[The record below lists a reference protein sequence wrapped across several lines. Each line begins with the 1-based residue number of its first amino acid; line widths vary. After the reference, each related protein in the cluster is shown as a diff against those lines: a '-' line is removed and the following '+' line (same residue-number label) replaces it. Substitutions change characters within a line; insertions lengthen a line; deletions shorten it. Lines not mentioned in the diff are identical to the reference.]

1 MNFDLEGKVVLV
13 SGASRG
19 IGRSIA
25 QAFADEGCRLAICA
39 RGREALDAVASEL
52 TQRGTEVLAVPA
64 DLTKAAEAEH
74 VVNAALER
82 FGAIHVLINN
92 VGGVGSFA
100 AAFHELTDEQ
110 WRETLE
116 LNLLPA
122 VRLTRLVLPA
132 MQRQHYGRIVNIASE
147 SGIQPDPFMP
157 HYNAAKAA
165 IINLTKS
172 LSKAYAHDGIL
183 VNAVSPAMTRTEIV
197 EGMLREQAQARGMSI
212 EEATAAFLKELR
224 PNIVLGR
231 PAEPAEVA
239 AVVVFLASAAAS
251 FVTGA
256 NYRVDGGSVAS
267 L

>member
-1 MNFDLEGKVVLV
+1 MNLDLEGKVVLV

-19 IGRSIA
+19 IGRAIA
-25 QAFADEGCRLAICA
+25 QAFAVERCRLVLCA
-39 RGREALDAVASEL
+39 RGREALDVVASEL
-52 TQRGTEVLAVPA
+52 AKQGTDILVVPA
-64 DLTKAAEAEH
+64 DLTQAAEAEH
-74 VVNAALER
+74 VVHAAIER

-100 AAFHELTDEQ
+100 AFHELTDEQ
-110 WRETLE
+110 WREILE

-132 MQRQHYGRIVNIASE
+132 MRRQHYGRIVNIASE

-172 LSKAYAHDGIL
+172 LSKAYACDGIL
-183 VNAVSPAMTRTEIV
+183 VNAVSPAMTRTEVV
-197 EGMLREQAQARGMSI
+197 EGMLRQQAQARGVSV
-212 EEATAAFLKELR
+212 EEATTAFLKELR

>member
-1 MNFDLEGKVVLV
+1 MNLDLEGKVVLV

-19 IGRSIA
+19 IGRAIA
-25 QAFADEGCRLAICA
+25 QAFAAERCRLVLCA
-39 RGREALDAVASEL
+39 RGREALDAVASSL
-52 TQRGTEVLAVPA
+52 AQGGTEVLAVPA
-64 DLTKAAEAEH
+64 DLTKAAEAER
-74 VVNAALER
+74 VAQAALER
-82 FGAIHVLINN
+82 FGTVHVLVNN
-92 VGGVGSFA
+92 VGGVGRF
-100 AAFHELTDEQ
+100 AAFHEISDEQ
-110 WRETLE
+110 WLE
-116 LNLLPA
+116 ILHLNLMSA
-122 VRLTRLVLPA
+122 VRMTRVVLPA
-132 MQRQHYGRIVNIASE
+132 MQSQRHGRIVNIASE

-172 LSKAYAHDGIL
+172 LSKAYARDGIL

-197 EGMLREQAQARGMSI
+197 EGMLREQAQARGVSA
-212 EEATAAFLKELR
+212 EEATAAFLEELR

-231 PAEPAEVA
+231 PADPVEVA

>member
-1 MNFDLEGKVVLV
+1 MNLDLEGKVVLV

-19 IGRSIA
+19 IGRAIA
-25 QAFADEGCRLAICA
+25 QAFAAERCRLVLCA
-39 RGREALDAVASEL
+39 RGREALDAVASSL
-52 TQRGTEVLAVPA
+52 AQGGTEVLAVPA
-64 DLTKAAEAEH
+64 DLTKAAEAER
-74 VVNAALER
+74 VAQAALER
-82 FGAIHVLINN
+82 FGALHVLVNN
-92 VGGVGSFA
+92 VGGVGRF
-100 AAFHELTDEQ
+100 AAFHEISDEQ
-110 WRETLE
+110 WLE
-116 LNLLPA
+116 ILHLNLMSA
-122 VRLTRLVLPA
+122 VRMTRVVLPA
-132 MQRQHYGRIVNIASE
+132 MQSQRYGRIVNIASE

-172 LSKAYAHDGIL
+172 LSKAYARDGIL

-197 EGMLREQAQARGMSI
+197 EGMLREQAQARGVSA
-212 EEATAAFLKELR
+212 EEATAAFLEELR

-231 PAEPAEVA
+231 PADPVEVA

>member
-1 MNFDLEGKVVLV
+1 MNLDLEDKVVLV

-19 IGRSIA
+19 IGRAIA
-25 QAFADEGCRLAICA
+25 QAFAAERCRLVLCA

-64 DLTKAAEAEH
+64 DLTQATEAEH
-74 VVNAALER
+74 VVHAAIER

-92 VGGVGSFA
+92 VGGVGSF

-172 LSKAYAHDGIL
+172 LSKAYARDGIL

-197 EGMLREQAQARGMSI
+197 EGMLRDQAQVRGVSV
-212 EEATAAFLKELR
+212 EEATAAFLKEMR

-231 PAEPAEVA
+231 PADPAEVA

>member
-1 MNFDLEGKVVLV
+1 MNLDLEGKVVLV

-74 VVNAALER
+74 VVNAALDR

-100 AAFHELTDEQ
+100 AFHELTDAQ
-110 WRETLE
+110 WREILE

-132 MQRQHYGRIVNIASE
+132 MQRQRYGRIVNIASE
-147 SGIQPDPFMP
+147 AGIQPDPFMP

-172 LSKAYAHDGIL
+172 LSKAYARDGIL

>member
-1 MNFDLEGKVVLV
+1 MNLELEDKVVLV

-19 IGRSIA
+19 IGRAIV
-25 QAFADEGCRLAICA
+25 QAFAAERCRLVLCA
-39 RGREALDAVASEL
+39 RGREALDAVASSL
-52 TQRGTEVLAVPA
+52 AQGGTEVLAVPA
-64 DLTKAAEAEH
+64 DLTKAAEAER
-74 VVNAALER
+74 VAQAALER
-82 FGAIHVLINN
+82 FGTVHVLVNN
-92 VGGVGSFA
+92 VGGVGRF
-100 AAFHELTDEQ
+100 AAFHEISDEQ
-110 WRETLE
+110 WLE
-116 LNLLPA
+116 ILHLNLMSA
-122 VRLTRLVLPA
+122 VRMTRMVLPA
-132 MQRQHYGRIVNIASE
+132 MQRQRYGRIVNIASE

-165 IINLTKS
+165 LINLTKS
-172 LSKAYAHDGIL
+172 LSKAYARDGIL
-183 VNAVSPAMTRTEIV
+183 VNAVSPTMTRTEIV
-197 EGMLREQAQARGMSI
+197 EGMLREQAQARGVSA

-231 PAEPAEVA
+231 PADPVEVA

>member
-1 MNFDLEGKVVLV
+1 MNLDLEGKVVLV

-19 IGRSIA
+19 IGRAIA
-25 QAFADEGCRLAICA
+25 QAFAAERCRLVLCA
-39 RGREALDAVASEL
+39 RGREALDAVASSL
-52 TQRGTEVLAVPA
+52 AQGGTEVLAVPA
-64 DLTKAAEAEH
+64 DLTKAAEAER
-74 VVNAALER
+74 VAQAALER
-82 FGAIHVLINN
+82 FGTVHVLVNN
-92 VGGVGSFA
+92 VGGVGRF
-100 AAFHELTDEQ
+100 AAFHEISDEQ
-110 WRETLE
+110 WLE
-116 LNLLPA
+116 ILHLNLMSA
-122 VRLTRLVLPA
+122 VRMTRLVLPA

-172 LSKAYAHDGIL
+172 LSKAYARDGIL

-197 EGMLREQAQARGMSI
+197 EGMLREQAQARGVSA
-212 EEATAAFLKELR
+212 EEATAVFLKELR

-231 PAEPAEVA
+231 PADPAEVA
-239 AVVVFLASAAAS
+239 TVVVFLASAAAS